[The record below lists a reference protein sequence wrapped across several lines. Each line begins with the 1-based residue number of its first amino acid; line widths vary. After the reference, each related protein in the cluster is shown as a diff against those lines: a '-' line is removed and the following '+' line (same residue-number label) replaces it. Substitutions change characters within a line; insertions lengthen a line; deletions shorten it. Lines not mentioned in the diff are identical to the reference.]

1 MRWCFRKACCND
13 IWQTTS
19 NISTKML
26 DQKSL
31 ESNNNNK
38 DTKCTP
44 NCKQR
49 ATQAKNYELV
59 LKRTREQFENERW
72 CFGGNGYK
80 GKKDCCVWNWAS
92 FSRAINIGYSHGGI
106 DLRGTGAHAPSYEK
120 MWKER
125 DKGRQCA
132 ISQFCKSW
140 SCFGFHSFHLLF
152 FCFFVDFFCLEWQS
166 LIISGFYFNRRHD
179 LTLIWFHCSITQLI
193 LHSWG

>member
-1 MRWCFRKACCND
+1 MIRGVESFESRPKDIGLWLGWLNRTCSIMRWCFRKACCND

-59 LKRTREQFENERW
+59 LKRTMEQFENER
-72 CFGGNGYK
+72 
-80 GKKDCCVWNWAS
+80 
-92 FSRAINIGYSHGGI
+92 
-106 DLRGTGAHAPSYEK
+106 
-120 MWKER
+120 
-125 DKGRQCA
+125 
-132 ISQFCKSW
+132 
-140 SCFGFHSFHLLF
+140 
-152 FCFFVDFFCLEWQS
+152 
-166 LIISGFYFNRRHD
+166 
-179 LTLIWFHCSITQLI
+179 
-193 LHSWG
+193 